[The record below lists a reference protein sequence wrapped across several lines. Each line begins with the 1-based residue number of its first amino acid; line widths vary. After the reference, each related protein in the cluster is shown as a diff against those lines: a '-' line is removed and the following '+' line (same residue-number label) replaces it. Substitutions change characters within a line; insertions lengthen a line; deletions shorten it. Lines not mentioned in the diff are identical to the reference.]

1 MDELKSVC
9 GLGTVTGLCGANC
22 YHSYSPFIP
31 GISKRTYTDEELES
45 MKREEL
51 TPREYG
57 GKQYTKYE
65 ALQRQRKLET
75 TMRAQRQKIKLLE
88 TGGANEDDIINARC
102 RYRGTSA
109 EYARFSKA
117 MDLPQQRDRVYIDG
131 LGDVGKGKYTKKVSQ
146 NEFTNHKN
154 DDIINSGAISGA
166 LSPDSEA
173 AEVHAFSYYESVRH
187 MKNDV
192 SMIAKNTGFSVD
204 DIQIVKNFIFMDK
217 HDLGNGEF
225 EYFYPSYT
233 MAQSWQRLIDGKD
246 IKHHDITLLKH
257 EIMEHSLIEKGYS
270 QSDAH
275 LITSKKYNYDKEAT
289 EYYDKIDRNSK
300 KE

>member
-1 MDELKSVC
+1 MHLRNRLLSQRVDDIYHPEWQGKVYTMDELKSVC
-9 GLGTVTGLCGANC
+9 DLGTVTGLCGANC

-31 GISKRTYTDEELES
+31 GISKRTYTDEELER
-45 MKREEL
+45 MKQEEL

-117 MDLPQQRDRVYIDG
+117 MELPQQRDRVYIDG

-146 NEFTNHKN
+146 KEFTNHKN
-154 DDIINSGAISGA
+154 DDII
-166 LSPDSEA
+166 LS
-173 AEVHAFSYYESVRH
+173 
-187 MKNDV
+187 K
-192 SMIAKNTGFSVD
+192 
-204 DIQIVKNFIFMDK
+204 
-217 HDLGNGEF
+217 
-225 EYFYPSYT
+225 
-233 MAQSWQRLIDGKD
+233 QS
-246 IKHHDITLLKH
+246 
-257 EIMEHSLIEKGYS
+257 
-270 QSDAH
+270 SDNPV
-275 LITSKKYNYDKEAT
+275 L
-289 EYYDKIDRNSK
+289 
-300 KE
+300 